1 MRCCPRNYDL
11 LKRIPVILV
20 SSSSLK
26 FLEWP
31 KQLKT
36 YSVIYISNLICI
48 GGWLPYLHI
57 WSSFCLLFAT
67 EVWVICW
74 RHCMTDKGQCSDVVL
89 AELNTSSLCMLKF
102 LLWEKTL
109 YKFVDTEFVL
119 LANKQTQATMW
130 RAQSQCKID
139 VDNVNEKSSRITV
152 KLSGRGKGGT
162 SRKGGKGTEVLVMLV
177 TSPSA
182 V

>member
-1 MRCCPRNYDL
+1 
-11 LKRIPVILV
+11 
-20 SSSSLK
+20 
-26 FLEWP
+26 
-31 KQLKT
+31 
-36 YSVIYISNLICI
+36 
-48 GGWLPYLHI
+48 
-57 WSSFCLLFAT
+57 
-67 EVWVICW
+67 
-74 RHCMTDKGQCSDVVL
+74 
-89 AELNTSSLCMLKF
+89 
-102 LLWEKTL
+102 L